1 MTLSELQSLLELAG
15 EAASRSEYEAVEHL
29 AGKVLFA
36 LGADIED
43 EKNGATSKVGT
54 IEIIHAEALRLLGVV
69 ARFRGDYPRA
79 LEKFQSAL
87 TTIQPESE
95 PGRTAQILV
104 NIANVHF
111 YQSDFGS
118 ALNYYQQANTLY
130 STLGMKGSVAITTA
144 NMGIVYSDMG
154 DPITALEF
162 YRNALLMHEELD
174 DIVGVAHVT
183 GNMGVVYNDL
193 GVTGKALE
201 YYRRALTM
209 HEELGNRA
217 SSAGV
222 MCNIGIIYQRLGD
235 FESALEYCSRALNIY
250 DELGIAAEAAQV
262 TGNIGGIYLEKGD
275 YPQALEYLQ
284 KALEL
289 DELLGAR
296 ADSVYQLQNIGQLYA
311 ADSYSEKDYEKA
323 EAYLL
328 RANALNEELGMKV
341 YAIHFTLADLYRKQ
355 QRWEEA
361 DSHFVHYVE
370 LRDEIRNEET
380 KKQADALAYER
391 KIAESEKM
399 LAVERARAEEH
410 ERSIAELTEVNSAL
424 AETLRKV
431 EVLNANL
438 SAVNQAKNDVIGI
451 VAHDLKNPL
460 AGIILGAETI
470 TTYREAMTLPDIFKY
485 VDNIRLTATRMNEIL
500 RNLLDI
506 HALDTG
512 GLNINPVFLDII
524 PFLHAAIDEYGRKA
538 SKKEI
543 TFYREFGGEVP
554 LISAD
559 SVALLQVLDN
569 LISNAIKFSPPGKK
583 ITISCQMKDGRIQ
596 VIVRD
601 EGQGISAGDMPH
613 LFGRFRKLSAQPTGG
628 EHSTGLG
635 LAIAKQLT
643 ELMNGRLWCE
653 SEYGSGAAFILEFPA
668 AVPQNV

>member
-1 MTLSELQSLLELAG
+1 MTIPELQSLLELAD
-15 EAASRSEYEAVEHL
+15 EAAGHSEYEAAEHL
-29 AGKVLFA
+29 AAKVFYA
-36 LGADIED
+36 VIADNDNENLLPQ
-43 EKNGATSKVGT
+43 ELRT
-54 IEIIHAEALRLLGVV
+54 IEIIRAEALRLLGVV

-87 TTIQPESE
+87 TVIQPDSE

-104 NIANVHF
+104 NIANVYF

-118 ALNYYQQANTLY
+118 ALNYYQRANALY
-130 STLGMKGSVAITTA
+130 SMLGMRESVAITTA
-144 NMGIVYSDMG
+144 NIGIVYSDMG

-162 YRNALLMHEELD
+162 YRSALVIHEELD

-209 HEELGNRA
+209 HEELGSKA
-217 SSAGV
+217 SAAGV
-222 MCNIGIIYQRLGD
+222 MCNIGIIYQGLGD
-235 FESALEYCSRALNIY
+235 FESALDYCSRALNMY
-250 DELGIAAEAAQV
+250 NELGIAAEAAQV

-275 YPQALEYLQ
+275 YSQALEYLQ

-296 ADSVYQLQNIGQLYA
+296 GDTVYQLQNIGQLYA
-311 ADSYSEKDYEKA
+311 ADSYSEKDYAKA
-323 EAYLL
+323 EEYLL
-328 RANALNEELGMKV
+328 RAHALNEELGMKV
-341 YAIHFTLADLYRKQ
+341 YAIHSTLAGLYRKQ

-361 DSHFVHYVE
+361 DSHFVRFVE

-410 ERSIAELTEVNSAL
+410 EHSIAELTEVNGAL

-438 SAVNQAKNDVIGI
+438 SAVNQTKNDVIGI

-460 AGIILGAETI
+460 AGIILAAETI
-470 TTYREAMTLPDIFKY
+470 TTYREAMTLPDILKY
-485 VDNIRLTATRMNEIL
+485 VDNIRLTAKRMNEII

-512 GLNINPVFLDII
+512 GLNINPVVLDII
-524 PFLHAAIDEYGRKA
+524 PFLDAAIDEYGRKA
-538 SKKEI
+538 WKKEI
-543 TFYREFGGEVP
+543 TFSKEFEKELP

-569 LISNAIKFSPPGKK
+569 LISNAIKFSPHGKN
-583 ITISCQMKDGRIQ
+583 ITVSCRIKAGMIQ

-601 EGQGISAGDMPH
+601 QGEGISTTDMPH
-613 LFGRFRKLSAQPTGG
+613 LFGKFRKLSAQPTGG

-653 SEYGSGAAFILEFPA
+653 SEYGNGAAFILEFPA